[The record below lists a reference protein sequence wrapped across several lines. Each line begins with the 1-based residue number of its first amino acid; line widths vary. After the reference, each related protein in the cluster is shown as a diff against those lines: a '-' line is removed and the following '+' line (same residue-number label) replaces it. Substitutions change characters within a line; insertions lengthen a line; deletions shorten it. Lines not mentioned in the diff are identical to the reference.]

1 MVHGE
6 FPSPIS
12 GDSVELLAV
21 IFVET
26 GNARLHGHVTERI
39 GEQRLYGN
47 QYFGERQS
55 RAPIVS
61 KSITDVSVPGYVG
74 MEYFC
79 EKPDLRMRYRVSE
92 TNNNNNV
99 NLQV

>member
-26 GNARLHGHVTERI
+26 GNARLHGHVTKRI

-47 QYFGERQS
+47 QHFGERQS

-61 KSITDVSVPGYVG
+61 ERITDVSVPGNIG

-79 EKPDLRMRYRVSE
+79 DKPDLRMRYRVSE
-92 TNNNNNV
+92 TNANV
-99 NLQV
+99 NVQVRF